1 MCCVCVSVLCLL
13 RWAVWGRWRCGW
25 WCGWWWWGPGG
36 RGQAS
41 VFAGYVVV
49 PATGPPGR
57 VVSRAAVHS
66 LPPPLRGGDGDAS
79 APQRPRSGSP
89 TTDARF
95 TETFCF
101 YCHCHCHCHCYCR
114 RRRRRRLRFIHL
126 HRQTHTRAHAHTHT
140 HTSVDRCSL
149 RVTSCTLHDET
160 PRGPPLR
167 RTTHGA
173 QPVAQLPQRDDR
185 PNRRGGDT
193 APPTPPTDANR

>member
-1 MCCVCVSVLCLL
+1 MCVCAVSVLCLL
-13 RWAVWGRWRCGW
+13 RWAVWWRWRCGW
-25 WCGWWWWGPGG
+25 WWWWGTGG

-49 PATGPPGR
+49 PATGPPSR
-57 VVSRAAVHS
+57 VA

-101 YCHCHCHCHCYCR
+101 YCHCHCYCR

-173 QPVAQLPQRDDR
+173 QPVAQLPQRDDDR